1 MQAEVLNKDRNYL
14 ILIFGIS
21 LIVFLTVIVLSQ
33 LPQAEII
40 PSFVTWLPTLNAT
53 INATCSILLIA
64 SYISIRNKKVQ
75 LHKRLNITT
84 FILSSVFLISYVIF
98 HSFGIE
104 TKFPADNPVRP
115 FYLTILIS
123 HIILAAGV
131 LPLILIAFYR
141 GLNYQVEKH
150 RKIARWAFPVWLY
163 VTISGVVVYLMI
175 SPYYPF

>member
-1 MQAEVLNKDRNYL
+1 MQADVYNNDRNYL
-14 ILIFGIS
+14 ILIFGVS
-21 LIVFLTVIVLSQ
+21 FIVFALVLILSQ

-40 PSFVTWLPTLNAT
+40 PPYVKYLPTLNAF
-53 INATCSILLIA
+53 INATCSLILISSFIA
-64 SYISIRNKKVQ
+64 IKKRKIQ
-75 LHKRLNITT
+75 IHKSLNISA
-84 FILSSVFLISYVIF
+84 FILSSIFLMSYVIF

-104 TKFPADNPVRP
+104 TKFPVDNPLRP
-115 FYLTILIS
+115 LYLTILIS

-141 GLNYQVEKH
+141 GLSYQVEKH
-150 RKIARWAFPVWLY
+150 RRIARWAFPVWLY